1 VQTLASALPSA
12 EIGTAQQEK
21 PVAITEELWF
31 EIQGA
36 AEDAVAAIQSQR
48 HNPRVK
54 AVLIS
59 AAIAGGV
66 AVYCSTPH
74 GRKTVKSL
82 FNAGRNRLAKW
93 VAVEQPEAVEAEVF
107 SADPAN
113 P

>member
-1 VQTLASALPSA
+1 M
-12 EIGTAQQEK
+12 
-21 PVAITEELWF
+21 AITEELWF

-36 AEDAVAAIQSQR
+36 AEDAVEAIQRQQ
-48 HNPRVK
+48 HNPKIK
-54 AVLIS
+54 AVLVT

-93 VAVEQPEAVEAEVF
+93 VAVEQPLQTVEAEVIP
-107 SADPAN
+107 AD
-113 P
+113 